1 MQDWLVKDWLVQDCT
16 TKTAM
21 RHALYNGLR
30 KIFVQDGFCKTG
42 LRYLICT
49 TSFSFFVFPP
59 PLPRK
64 KGRHF
69 YLGLPG
75 CWHQYFS
82 VKISSMRNLSPD
94 VVYDSPFKWF
104 MQHPC
109 SPLPALLSEVVQVP
123 EKLVANLCFGKSQP
137 PSVKL
142 RCNIATK
149 NHHLIRRT
157 GCDLLIFSQITK
169 SIALMWILVRFFLNC
184 QRFMCF
190 PPTSRDG
197 KATRAA
203 GFFLPRCNLSSAPKV
218 PGGAGSSFK
227 SNWCASNNNSS
238 SCPRCR
244 VCRRGAFF
252 LWKTP
257 A

>member
-1 MQDWLVKDWLVQDCT
+1 MFKDNLHETKCSRWASQDYKASWVARKWALQHEAGRFSYICNMGLGKVVSKNGLCNNRREEDGCKFAMQDWLVPDWLVQDCT

-21 RHALYNGLR
+21 QHALYYGLR

-59 PLPRK
+59 LSHGK
-64 KGRHF
+64 KADISRRF

-75 CWHQYFS
+75 CWQQYFS
-82 VKISSMRNLSPD
+82 VKISSMKNLSPD
-94 VVYDSPFKWF
+94 VVYDSAFKWF

-142 RCNIATK
+142 RCNFATK
-149 NHHLIRRT
+149 I
-157 GCDLLIFSQITK
+157 II
-169 SIALMWILVRFFLNC
+169 
-184 QRFMCF
+184 
-190 PPTSRDG
+190 
-197 KATRAA
+197 
-203 GFFLPRCNLSSAPKV
+203 
-218 PGGAGSSFK
+218 
-227 SNWCASNNNSS
+227 
-238 SCPRCR
+238 
-244 VCRRGAFF
+244 
-252 LWKTP
+252 
-257 A
+257 